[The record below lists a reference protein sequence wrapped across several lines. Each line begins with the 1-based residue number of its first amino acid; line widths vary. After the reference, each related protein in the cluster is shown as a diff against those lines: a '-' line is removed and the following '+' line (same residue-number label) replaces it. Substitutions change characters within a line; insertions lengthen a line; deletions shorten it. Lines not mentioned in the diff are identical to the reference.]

1 MKKIML
7 GSLFFCLL
15 AGGSLTACK
24 NKNKESTTTTTT
36 NVDTNQ
42 ARQLP
47 VEISSDDAL
56 RKGVNDAI
64 KDYPGVTADVNNGV
78 VTLRGTI
85 ERDRL
90 TKLMQTVQ
98 SLNPQRVEQQMTV
111 K

>member
-15 AGGSLTACK
+15 AGGSLTSCK

-36 NVDTNQ
+36 TVDSSQ

-56 RKGVNDAI
+56 RKGVNDAV
-64 KDYPGVTADVNNGV
+64 KDYPGVNANVNNGV
-78 VTLRGTI
+78 VTLTGTI
-85 ERDRL
+85 ERGRL
-90 TKLMQTVQ
+90 TKLMQSIQ
-98 SLNPQRVEQQMTV
+98 ALNPQRVEQQMTV